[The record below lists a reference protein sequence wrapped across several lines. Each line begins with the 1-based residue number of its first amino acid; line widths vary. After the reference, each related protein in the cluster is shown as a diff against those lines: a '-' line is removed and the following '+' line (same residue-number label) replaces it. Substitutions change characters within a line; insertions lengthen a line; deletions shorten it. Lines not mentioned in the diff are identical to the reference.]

1 MEHGKLLN
9 LATEM
14 GYRLM
19 ISGAEIYRAEDS
31 VGRLLKAYGL
41 ESGEVFAI
49 PNCLNVSIQ
58 NGDSEP
64 LTRIRRIPE
73 HGTSIEMLE
82 RYNALCRELCR
93 ETPPYE
99 EAMARLAAVT
109 KSRTNYPVWL
119 QMVAYYAAAAAF
131 CLFFEGTLMDC
142 LISGVSGVVVGLGL
156 LFMSR
161 LGANG
166 FFKTIASSALSA
178 LFTLCVALL
187 WPTINVDAIIIGAY
201 MALVPGVAFTT
212 ALRDIMAGDLVSGI
226 AKCAEGI
233 FIAVAITVGTGLAMS
248 LMRVLTGG

>member
-1 MEHGKLLN
+1 MEHGKMLN

-31 VGRLLKAYGL
+31 VSRLLKAYGL
-41 ESGEVFAI
+41 ESAEVFAI
-49 PNCLNVSIQ
+49 PNCLTVSIES
-58 NGDSEP
+58 GEGEP
-64 LTRIRRIPE
+64 MTRIRRIPE

-93 ETPPYE
+93 EAPPYD
-99 EAMARLAAVT
+99 EAMARLEEVS
-109 KSRTNYPVWL
+109 KSKTQYPVWVQL
-119 QMVAYYAAAAAF
+119 VAYYVAAAAF
-131 CLFFEGTLMDC
+131 CLFFKGDFFDC
-142 LISGVSGVVVGLGL
+142 LIGGVSGIAVGLAL
-156 LFMSR
+156 MFMSR

-166 FFKTIASSALSA
+166 FFKTIAASAVSAL
-178 LFTLCVALL
+178 LTLCFALI